1 MTFFPSREIFLR
13 IGEGIEIRWY
23 AVCIL
28 TGAVLAYLG
37 AQRQGKKAGYDGEI
51 FDDIFIGALAF
62 GILGARLWY
71 CLFYD
76 AKGYFSN
83 PISIFE
89 IWDGGLAIHGGVF
102 AGLLF
107 VLVYCKAK
115 NFSFWHLADIVLP
128 WVLIGQCLG
137 RWGNFANQEC
147 FGEIVDES
155 FYNGILSFLK
165 EGMYI
170 NGAYREPMFFFEST
184 LCLIGFILI
193 QIYRRTSK
201 TTRGCGVFA
210 YMAWYGAIR
219 FWIESRRTDSLM
231 IGSLKVAQLISAA
244 FMIIGI
250 AGLLGLFSKL
260 IDRDKPVVIF
270 DLDGTLLDT
279 RPAIEASFL
288 HVFKEYL
295 PDREFTDEEK
305 ADFMGPTLQQTFRKY
320 LPDEDVEALVEKYRV
335 HNRQMQ
341 KTLVKAFPHAREML
355 DYLKDNGYRYGIAS
369 SKTTEIIRLGLQAA
383 GLDDY
388 FSVIVG
394 VEEIENP
401 KPDKEVIVKGYQRL
415 HGRLDNAVYV
425 GDVVSD
431 VKAAQNAGV
440 YSIAYCSNPIRQQ
453 ALEDAR
459 PNKLIHDLGEI
470 IDILREDHRWTSN
483 LM

>member
-1 MTFFPSREIFLR
+1 M
-13 IGEGIEIRWY
+13 
-23 AVCIL
+23 
-28 TGAVLAYLG
+28 
-37 AQRQGKKAGYDGEI
+37 
-51 FDDIFIGALAF
+51 
-62 GILGARLWY
+62 
-71 CLFYD
+71 
-76 AKGYFSN
+76 
-83 PISIFE
+83 
-89 IWDGGLAIHGGVF
+89 
-102 AGLLF
+102 
-107 VLVYCKAK
+107 
-115 NFSFWHLADIVLP
+115 
-128 WVLIGQCLG
+128 LIGQCLG

-155 FYNGILSFLK
+155 FYNGVLSFLK

-453 ALEDAR
+453 ALADAR